1 MSNNSTEI
9 PSLFDNCEPRSDVI
23 QGKLEEQQFAANL
36 GTVAFEEEG
45 VDVYKQANSFFQTT
59 YPTEGLESILTN
71 LMAQFSNQSEEDSQ
85 YTNSIL
91 ALDTT
96 FGGGKT
102 HNLIAAYHLANN
114 PEQIE
119 NVSKFSESSDV
130 SSTFRGE
137 VDSGL
142 NVNTGVFVGG
152 YVDAQNTRCLE
163 NDPDAPNTQTMW
175 GELAYQLFGT
185 EGYEEIK
192 DYDKEQNA
200 PGEKTLKKLFDEFE
214 GPSLVLIDE
223 IAEYLEDASAVEIGN
238 ATLSSQT
245 LSFLDSLI
253 ETAARVEDL
262 VIVYSI
268 ADTAFTEEAEEVR
281 DQINQMDSI
290 AKRQHRTVAPTSGTE
305 IGSVL
310 RHRLFEE
317 IHEDAAEEVAE
328 KYHEFYQ
335 NSSRTLPE
343 GMEDVDYDER
353 IEREYPFH
361 PTVLSVLTEKIDSLP
376 NFQRTRGALQLLA
389 RSIYH
394 LWNNEP
400 ENYERHFLRIY
411 DMTPADDEPAGSI
424 SSKLNET
431 LFEEKNLNPAVEA
444 DIYTADGDAH
454 AQKEDKKWTEKG
466 LPGLGSQVT
475 VTVLWHSLAI
485 GERATG
491 VTRDSLYAA
500 IAHPQINFD
509 DCDAAI
515 EALTGQSKGMDS
527 ACFFLY
533 HENLFKFKSVPNL
546 IRLIDKHK
554 SNITPERAE
563 NRFEER
569 LNQEIGS
576 SVFKQSMFP
585 EDPADMPDNFETP
598 QIGIMHYDSVS
609 VESDNTRS
617 AEAPDLVEK
626 LYQKT
631 AAQHGGRTEA
641 RKYKNYALFLVP
653 DSETIDSAREEAKKL
668 EGMEKLREKSTGQGS
683 DLTDEQ
689 FEELEERVET
699 ATGLLGEQVR
709 NVYRH
714 LYYPDSDGLSHAAI
728 ASVDSGNRDIL
739 EAIQVTLSDLDRI
752 IRDDSK
758 AKGQIW
764 FENRLWQKTK
774 TSMTTKKLQEQF
786 GKKPGLPYLLSVK
799 PLKKTI
805 KRMVEEKDY
814 AYWNDEKGKAYYC
827 GDEKPSNWSTDRL
840 ITDSPDVKSSIRSSD
855 VQISESHRLYETLED
870 LLEQQSIQE
879 PEPETPECAEC
890 GKELSETEGEEPHY
904 CNECKE
910 DGSAHCQECGTEMS
924 EYKPEDEPVKC
935 EDCKNSGPSFWTET
949 TEKSS
954 ASRALKQIRKTANS
968 KADEGNSVLNKL
980 VVEVEGD
987 EQLKHGFFLAKQSSL
1002 KDRSEKLS
1010 VELEYRTEVSIEGS
1024 NTTFNTNFKGP
1035 LKAFRNVNNQLES
1048 FTKNREDAQRT
1059 INLKYIYDTEDEEI
1073 DGETDIVSEL
1083 LNETGVGSIQ
1093 MQIRAEGKTSGGE

>member
-1 MSNNSTEI
+1 MTVNSDEI
-9 PSLFDNCEPRSDVI
+9 PSLFENCEPRKDVI

-45 VDVYKQANSFFQTT
+45 VDVYKQASSFFQTT
-59 YPTEGLESILTN
+59 YPTEGLKSILTN
-71 LMAQFSNQSEEDSQ
+71 LMAQFSEPSEGSQ
-85 YTNSIL
+85 YTDSIL

-114 PEQIE
+114 PVQIDDI
-119 NVSKFSESSDV
+119 SKFSESSEISAKFEEAV
-130 SSTFRGE
+130 NE
-137 VDSGL
+137 GL
-142 NVNTGVFVGG
+142 EVNTGVFVGG

-223 IAEYLEDASAVEIGN
+223 IAEYLEDVSAVEIGN

-262 VIVYSI
+262 VVVYSI
-268 ADTAFTEEAEEVR
+268 ADTAFTDEAEEVR

-290 AKRQHRTVAPTSGTE
+290 AKRQHKTVSPTSGTE

-317 IHEDAAEEVAE
+317 IDDDAAKRVAE
-328 KYHEFYQ
+328 EYQKFYQ
-335 NSSRTLPE
+335 DSSRTLPE
-343 GMEDVDYDER
+343 SLEDVDYDER

-361 PTVLSVLTEKIDSLP
+361 PTVLSVLTEKIDSIP

-394 LWNNEP
+394 LWDNRP
-400 ENYERHFLRIY
+400 ENYNRHFLRIY
-411 DMTPADDEPAGSI
+411 DMTPADNEPAGSI

-444 DIYTADGDAH
+444 DIYTEDEDAH
-454 AQKEDKKWTEKG
+454 AQKEDRKWTEKG
-466 LPGLGSQVT
+466 IPGLGSQVT

-491 VTRDSLYAA
+491 VTKDSLHAA
-500 IAHPQINFD
+500 VGHPEINFD
-509 DCDAAI
+509 DFDAAI
-515 EALTGQSKGMDS
+515 EALTGQSKDMGS
-527 ACFFLY
+527 ACYFLY
-533 HENLFKFKSVPNL
+533 HEDLFKFKSVPNL

-554 SNITPERAE
+554 SNVTLDRAE

-569 LNQEIGS
+569 LKQEIGS
-576 SVFKQSMFP
+576 SVFKHSMFP
-585 EDPADMPDNFETP
+585 EDPADMPDDFETP
-598 QIGIMHYDSVS
+598 RIGIMHYDSVS
-609 VESDNTRS
+609 VESENGRS
-617 AEAPDLVEK
+617 IETPDLVEN

-653 DSETIDSAREEAKKL
+653 DSEMIEDATEEARKL
-668 EGMEKLREKSTGQGS
+668 EGMETLREKATGQGS

-689 FEELEERVET
+689 FEELEEKIET
-699 ATGLLGEQVR
+699 GTGLLGEQVR
-709 NVYRH
+709 TVYRH
-714 LYYPDSDGLSHAAI
+714 LYYPESGGLDHATI

-758 AKGQIW
+758 AKGPTW
-764 FENRLWQKTK
+764 FKNRLWQTTK
-774 TSMTTKKLQEQF
+774 SSMTTQQLQKQF

-814 AYWNDEKGKAYYC
+814 AYWNDEESKAYYC
-827 GDEKPSNWSTDRL
+827 GDEKPSNWSMDRPA
-840 ITDSPDVKSSIRSSD
+840 TDSPDVKSSIRSSD
-855 VQISESHRLYETLED
+855 VQISESHRLYESLDD
-870 LLEQQSIQE
+870 LLEQQTIQE

-890 GKELSETEGEEPHY
+890 GKELPDAEGEELHY
-904 CNECKE
+904 CEDCKE
-910 DGSAHCQECGTEMS
+910 DGVAHCQECGKELS
-924 EYKPEDEPVKC
+924 DYKPDDEPVTC
-935 EDCKNSGPSFWTET
+935 EECKDKGPSSWKET
-949 TEKSS
+949 TKSSS
-954 ASRALKQIRKTANS
+954 ASRALKEIRK
-968 KADEGNSVLNKL
+968 KARSEAEDENPVLNRL
-980 VVEVEGD
+980 VIEIKGEKRLD
-987 EQLKHGFFLAKQSSL
+987 HGFFLAKQSSL
-1002 KDRSEKLS
+1002 KDRSENLS
-1010 VELEYRTEVSIEGS
+1010 VEMDYSSEVKINGS
-1024 NTTFNTNFKGP
+1024 KTTFSTEFEGP
-1035 LKAFRNVNNQLES
+1035 LPAFSNVNNQLES
-1048 FTKNREDAQRT
+1048 FTKNRDDAKKNIT
-1059 INLKYIYDTEDEEI
+1059 LKYIYNTEEEEI
-1073 DGETDIVSEL
+1073 DGENDIISEL
-1083 LNETGVGSIQ
+1083 LEETGVGNIQ
-1093 MQIRAEGKTSGGE
+1093 MQIFAEGKTGKGE

>member
-1 MSNNSTEI
+1 MSRNSLEV
-9 PSLFDNCEPRSDVI
+9 PNLFESCEPRNDVI
-23 QGKLEEQQFAANL
+23 EGKLEEQQFAANL

-45 VDVYKQANSFFQTT
+45 VDVYKQASSFFQTT
-59 YPTEGLESILTN
+59 YPTEGLKSILTN
-71 LMAQFSNQSEEDSQ
+71 LMAQFSTQSEESGQ

-114 PEQIE
+114 PNQID
-119 NVSKFSESSDV
+119 NISKFSESSEV
-130 SSTFRGE
+130 SSSFENE
-137 VDSGL
+137 VDAGL
-142 NVNTGVFVGG
+142 DVNTGVFVGG

-175 GELAYQLFGT
+175 GELAYQLFGN
-185 EGYEEIK
+185 EGYEKIK

-268 ADTAFTEEAEEVR
+268 ADTAFTDEAEEVR

-317 IHEDAAEEVAE
+317 IQDDAAEEVAE

-353 IEREYPFH
+353 IKREYPFH

-394 LWNNEP
+394 LWDNHP

-411 DMTPADDEPAGSI
+411 DMTPADNDPAGSI

-454 AQKEDKKWTEKG
+454 AQKEDQKWTEKG

-500 IAHPQINFD
+500 VAHPEINFD
-509 DCDAAI
+509 DYDAAI
-515 EALTGQSKGMDS
+515 EALTGQSKDMAS
-527 ACFFLY
+527 ACYFLY
-533 HENLFKFKSVPNL
+533 HEDLFKFKSVPNL

-554 SNITPERAE
+554 SNVTLDRAE

-569 LNQEIGS
+569 LKQEIGS
-576 SVFKQSMFP
+576 SVFEHSLFP
-585 EDPADMPDNFETP
+585 EDPANMPDNFETP
-598 QIGIMHYDSVS
+598 RIGVMHYDSVS
-609 VESDNTRS
+609 VESDNGRDIET
-617 AEAPDLVEK
+617 PDLIEK

-653 DSETIDSAREEAKKL
+653 DTEMIDDAREEARKL
-668 EGMEKLREKSTGQGS
+668 EGMENLREQSTGQGS

-689 FEELEERVET
+689 FEELEERIET

-709 NVYRH
+709 TVYRH
-714 LYYPDSDGLSHAAI
+714 LYYPESGGLEHATI

-758 AKGQIW
+758 AKGPTW
-764 FENRLWQKTK
+764 FKNRLWQTTK
-774 TSMTTKKLQEQF
+774 SSMTTQQLQKQF
-786 GKKPGLPYLLSVK
+786 SKKPGLPYLLSVK

-814 AYWNDEKGKAYYC
+814 VYWNEKECKAYYC
-827 GDEKPSNWSTDRL
+827 GDEKPDNWSMDRPV
-840 ITDSPDVKSSIRSSD
+840 TDSPDVKSSIRSSD
-855 VQISESHRLYETLED
+855 IQISDSHRLYETLGD
-870 LLEQQSIQE
+870 LLEQQTIQE

-890 GKELSETEGEEPHY
+890 GKELPNANGNKPHY
-904 CNECKE
+904 CDDCKQ
-910 DGSAHCQECGTEMS
+910 DADAHCQECGKELS
-924 EYKPEDEPVKC
+924 EYDPEDEPITC
-935 EDCKNSGPSFWTET
+935 EECKNKGPSSWTET
-949 TEKSS
+949 TESSS
-954 ASRALKQIRKTANS
+954 ASRALKQIRK
-968 KADEGNSVLNKL
+968 KARSEAEDENPVLNKL
-980 VVEVEGD
+980 VIEIEGD
-987 EQLKHGFFLAKQSSL
+987 ERLKHGFFLAKQSSL
-1002 KDRSEKLS
+1002 KDRSENLT
-1010 VELEYRTEVSIEGS
+1010 VELDYRTEVNIEGS
-1024 NTTFNTNFKGP
+1024 RTTFSTNFEGP
-1035 LKAFRNVNNQLES
+1035 LSAFRNVNNQLES
-1048 FTKNREDAQRT
+1048 FTKNRDDAERT
-1059 INLKYIYDTEDEEI
+1059 ITLKYIYNNADEEI
-1073 DGETDIVSEL
+1073 DGKTDIISEL
-1083 LNETGVGSIQ
+1083 LEETGVGNIQ
-1093 MQIRAEGKTSGGE
+1093 MQIIAEGKTARGE